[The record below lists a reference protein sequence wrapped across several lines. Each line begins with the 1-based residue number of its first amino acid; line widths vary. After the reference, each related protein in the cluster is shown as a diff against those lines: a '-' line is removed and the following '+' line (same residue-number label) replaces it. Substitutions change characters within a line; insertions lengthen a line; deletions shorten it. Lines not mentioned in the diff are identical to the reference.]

1 LRKNAEGLHRLSFE
15 FENPSKTLVTKLLA
29 IPNLISPEMSGNNF
43 VCYGTDLM
51 IITEILKIADKTALM
66 NIDINKFGL
75 PEIVE
80 SRKMQEFEE

>member
-1 LRKNAEGLHRLSFE
+1 
-15 FENPSKTLVTKLLA
+15 
-29 IPNLISPEMSGNNF
+29 
-43 VCYGTDLM
+43 M
-51 IITEILKIADKTALM
+51 IISEIINSADKTVLI